1 MVKLPKLFEVM
12 LVLGLGVAELVE
24 IVGFISN
31 LNSFSSGFT
40 VFFVAWSEII
50 SALFVEAWLKT
61 VEIVNVGISRE
72 GSPDAT
78 ELPLD
83 C

>member
-1 MVKLPKLFEVM
+1 MAKLPKLFEVM
-12 LVLGLGVAELVE
+12 LVV
-24 IVGFISN
+24 ISN

-61 VEIVNVGISRE
+61 VEIVNVEIS
-72 GSPDAT
+72 
-78 ELPLD
+78 
-83 C
+83 